1 MRWSRVSKAYHF
13 LKKLANCVDSILFHC
28 FYDALN
34 FVSKRSHRMCSK
46 FATIEA
52 IIWQVQT
59 LLSDFL
65 KKTPGTKKHKDKYKT
80 KWRRYV
86 VMVTPIAIM
95 GFICNRSHHGNV
107 TPPFSFI
114 FIFVFL
120 CTRSFFF
127 KKSLIRFF
135 ILTAKKTVT
144 NSSRANL

>member
-1 MRWSRVSKAYHF
+1 M
-13 LKKLANCVDSILFHC
+13 LFHC

-59 LLSDFL
+59 PLSDFL

-86 VMVTPIAIM
+86 AMVTPIAIM
-95 GFICNRSHHGNV
+95 SSICNRSHHGNV
-107 TPPFSFI
+107 TPPFSF
-114 FIFVFL
+114 F
-120 CTRSFFF
+120 
-127 KKSLIRFF
+127 
-135 ILTAKKTVT
+135 
-144 NSSRANL
+144 